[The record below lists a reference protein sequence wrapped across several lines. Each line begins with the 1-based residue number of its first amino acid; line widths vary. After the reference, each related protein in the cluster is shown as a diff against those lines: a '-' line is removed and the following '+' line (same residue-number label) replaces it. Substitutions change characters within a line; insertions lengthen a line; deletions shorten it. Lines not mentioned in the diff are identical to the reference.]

1 MSGFPKAALL
11 SDKTPPSRQAQ
22 RFGLDKATAGK
33 AEGLDSD
40 GDVPFC
46 SAIDVRQQRTNKNKR
61 DQVRAIL
68 AGHLVCGA
76 V

>member
-33 AEGLDSD
+33 AEGSDSD

-46 SAIDVRQQRTNKNKR
+46 SAIDVRQQQTKKNKR
-61 DQVRAIL
+61 DEIRAIL
-68 AGHLVCGA
+68 AGHSVCGA